1 VAKSR
6 WAISFEDIY
15 HGYNY
20 DSLNYLIGIIHMGF
34 ASIYLEKIYT
44 HINEYTI
51 KSISSIYG
59 SRAAQVIFGDLNLDF
74 RNIVANRTG

>member
-1 VAKSR
+1 
-6 WAISFEDIY
+6 
-15 HGYNY
+15 
-20 DSLNYLIGIIHMGF
+20 MGF